1 MDKEDRKEINVL
13 TTRIAGC
20 ELTLKEQTKDIE
32 YVALSVEEI
41 RDNHLPHMEA
51 RLERK
56 IDNGIRRSMI
66 VYGIGVAVIGI
77 IVALM
82 GG

>member
-1 MDKEDRKEINVL
+1 MSELE
-13 TTRIAGC
+13 TRIAGC
-20 ELTLKEQTKDIE
+20 ELAIKEQARDIE
-32 YVALSVEEI
+32 QVSLSIEEI

-51 RLERK
+51 RLEKK
-56 IDNGIRRSMI
+56 IDNGIRRSMV

-77 IVALM
+77 IVACV

>member
-1 MDKEDRKEINVL
+1 MDKEDRKEINLLV
-13 TTRIAGC
+13 TRMVGC
-20 ELTLKEQTKDIE
+20 ELSIKDQSEDIK

-56 IDNGIRRSMI
+56 IDNGIRRAMI
-66 VYGIGVAVIGI
+66 VYAIGVAVIGI
-77 IVALM
+77 IVACV